1 MRLEGLVSVLSPWLF
16 GLFLIAFLR
25 CNLHIIQFICLEC
38 MIQWFLLYSWSCAA
52 IIRDIYPKAAPYPL
66 AVTHSPLSTS
76 SPWQSLIHFLS
87 L

>member
-1 MRLEGLVSVLSPWLF
+1 MSILAPQLF

-25 CNLHIIQFICLEC
+25 CNLHTIQFIHLEY
-38 MIQWFLLYSWSCAA
+38 MIQWFLLYSWSRAA

-66 AVTHSPLSTS
+66 VVTPYSPLSTS
-76 SPWQSLIHFLS
+76 SPWQSLIHFQS